1 MRNHKIVK
9 QLVLGVALAGIW
21 SPQAWAQSAVQSA
34 KPAADTSA
42 ADENSDPDAIIV
54 TARRVEETVQ
64 DVPMTVNVVTDKKL
78 KDLNLFNG
86 SDLVAAIPGLTFSPN
101 AGQSSP
107 VLALRG
113 AARGEAAGR
122 QDPTVQTYLNEAPVT
137 DVMLYQALY
146 DIGQIEVL
154 RGPQGTL
161 RGRPSA
167 AGAITFTTKRPDLN
181 KITGYVSLAASSLD
195 QLRGEAAISVPIVQD
210 VLAVRLAGIHDEND
224 NDGVRSLFKG
234 QKPYQ
239 HLTSWRASVRF
250 KPVDYLDI
258 NVMYQDFKSVRATL
272 LQVYGT
278 GYQGPNTPVAGA
290 TGPAVGFNGPA
301 ISPFD
306 RLSVSDSFTLRDERH
321 QNLIG
326 QINLD
331 LGSHRIAYV
340 GEYNKTRNINSG
352 GTNVGHI
359 FPIPYPDPQLK
370 TLDGKSKLITQE
382 IRLET
387 TGAKFWDYGV
397 GFYYEK
403 NTSDNIVDAVAT
415 YNPGTFGNP
424 RAANLASF
432 NYNYKLILQGKFP
445 VGWKN
450 QAVFANSTFHITPNT
465 DLFVGARHVWYEQ
478 TSDQIGNLIGGQ
490 RATGAPAPA
499 FCGFVPATAASSA
512 GYPSTLIPGQCD
524 IDIFGFQLYKSNPIV
539 RKEQAW
545 VYNASL
551 TQRFTDDMTGYVSFG
566 HSWRP
571 ATNNL
576 NLGGTRTGITA
587 FALIGSE
594 TSNNYEVGLKMQMM
608 DRKVTVNLA
617 AFYQKYTGFLYSSL
631 GVPYVDNSSGEGAA
645 LKVST
650 AAALATNAP
659 GTVKG
664 FDIELGFRPSS
675 QLSMGLNINYA
686 KGRLSNTLVPCND
699 SNADGIADSGV
710 STLAASF
717 AGGTRDINYCRSSAA
732 LANQSDW
739 KAAFQGEYNMPVS
752 GQTDGYIRT
761 LISYTPKNNFAPGAT
776 TANPFPVDA
785 YTLVNLFVGLRGHNG
800 QWDLGA
806 YARNLFNVNKPLAR
820 GVTDISTPSDAQKL
834 LGLAPSAGYRAV
846 VLTQRQEFGATF
858 RFNF

>member
-1 MRNHKIVK
+1 MRKIEIMAK
-9 QLVLGVALAGIW
+9 LALGVGLAGIW
-21 SPQAWAQSAVQSA
+21 SPQVWAQAT
-34 KPAADTSA
+34 AAGATETND
-42 ADENSDPDAIIV
+42 DIIIV
-54 TARRVEETVQ
+54 TARRKDESAQ

-101 AGQSSP
+101 AGQSNP
-107 VLALRG
+107 VLSLRG

-146 DIGQIEVL
+146 DISQIEVL

-181 KITGYVSLAASSLD
+181 KITGYVSLAASSLS
-195 QLRGEAAISVPIVQD
+195 QLRGEGAISFPIVQD
-210 VLAVRLAGIHDEND
+210 VLAVRLAAIHDEND

-239 HLTSWRASVRF
+239 NLTSWRASVRF
-250 KPVDYLDI
+250 KPTDALEF

-272 LQVYGT
+272 PQVYGT
-278 GYQGPNTPVAGA
+278 GYQGPNTPVPGA
-290 TGPAVGFNGPA
+290 TGPAVGFNGPV

-306 RLSVSDSFTLRDERH
+306 RLSVSDTFFLRDEHH

-331 LGSHRIAYV
+331 LGTHRIAYV

-352 GTNVGHI
+352 GTNTAHI

-370 TLDGKSKLITQE
+370 TLDGKSELITQE

-387 TGAKFWDYGV
+387 KGAKFWDYGV
-397 GFYYEK
+397 GFYYER
-403 NTSDNIVDAVAT
+403 NTSDNIVDSIAT
-415 YNPGTFGNP
+415 FNPGTFGRP
-424 RAANLASF
+424 GVANLASF
-432 NYNYKLILQGKFP
+432 NYNYNLILQGNFP
-445 VGWKN
+445 VNWKN
-450 QAVFANSTFHITPNT
+450 QAVFANSTFHVTPNT

-478 TSDQIGNLIGGQ
+478 SSDQIGNLVGGL
-490 RATGAPAPA
+490 RATGASTSIPGNSTCA
-499 FCGFVPATAASSA
+499 FVAASAASSA
-512 GYPSTLIPGQCD
+512 GFPSTFIPGQCD
-524 IDIFGFQLYKSNPIV
+524 INIFGFQLYKSNPIV

-551 TQRFTDDMTGYVSFG
+551 TQRFTNDITGYVSFG

-576 NLGGTRTGITA
+576 NLGGSRIGITT
-587 FALIGSE
+587 FAQIGSE
-594 TSNNYEVGLKMQMM
+594 TSNNYEVGLKMQML

-617 AFYQKYTGFLYSSL
+617 AFYQKYTGFLYSAL
-631 GVPYVDNSSGEGAA
+631 GVPYVDNSSGEGAL

-664 FDIELGFRPSS
+664 FDIELGYRPSS
-675 QLSMGLNINYA
+675 QFSMGLNINYA
-686 KGRLSNTLVPCND
+686 KGRLSDALVPCND
-699 SNADGIADSGV
+699 SNADGIADGGV

-717 AGGTRDINYCRSSAA
+717 AGGTRDINYCKSSAA

-739 KAAFQGEYNMPVS
+739 KAAFQAEYNMPVS
-752 GQTDGYIRT
+752 GHTDGYIRT
-761 LISYTPKNNFAPGAT
+761 LINYTPKNDFAPGAS
-776 TANPFPVDA
+776 TASPFPVEA
-785 YTLVNLFVGLRGHNG
+785 YTLVNLFIGLRGNDG
-800 QWDLGA
+800 KWDLGA
-806 YARNLFNVNKPLAR
+806 YARNLFNVNKQLAR
-820 GVTDISTPSDAQKL
+820 GVSDIATPSNAQTL
-834 LGLAPSAGYRAV
+834 LGLAPSSGYRSA